1 MKHYTDL
8 LTNLIGEWE
17 KGGAK
22 KKPAHTNRLLISGE
36 RRLDIFGL
44 TNVTGQNFT
53 FFKTDDV
60 MSA

>member
-22 KKPAHTNRLLISGE
+22 KKACSYEQAFDFCRKKV
-36 RRLDIFGL
+36 RYF
-44 TNVTGQNFT
+44 
-53 FFKTDDV
+53 
-60 MSA
+60 

>member
-22 KKPAHTNRLLISGE
+22 KSLLI
-36 RRLDIFGL
+36 R
-44 TNVTGQNFT
+44 TGF
-53 FFKTDDV
+53 
-60 MSA
+60 